1 MRPGRRKRPAR
12 ARDHVMDRMTDAEL
26 ANLIA
31 DCLALWGVAGR
42 VAPAEG
48 GISVVDGAGARQT
61 LCTVAR
67 APAERRPARFLL
79 QTASRKA
86 AGRPP
91 QAASSITGLL
101 GGLRDALGAAPAG
114 FGLDVVDPG
123 WEGPPWVEPR

>member
-1 MRPGRRKRPAR
+1 
-12 ARDHVMDRMTDAEL
+12 MTDAEL
-26 ANLIA
+26 ANFVT

-42 VAPAEG
+42 VVPAEG
-48 GISVVDGAGARQT
+48 GISVVAGEITRTT

-67 APAERRPARFLL
+67 APAERLPARYLL
-79 QTASRKA
+79 QTAARGA

-114 FGLDVVDPG
+114 FGLDVVESP
-123 WEGPPWVEPR
+123 WLGPQ